1 MTEIERDP
9 KLHCR
14 SRKLLSDKA
23 HRTSVKGH
31 KNKKRAWGRI
41 RATLYMKG
49 GDSHDPPRGH
59 SHHRKGSGGGDGKRG
74 GRMDRK
80 ASFAGGVGAA
90 GNDPSTPQT
99 THNDG
104 GPIKEGSGSGGA
116 AAGPAKPP
124 RLHGFFKSSRALVPI
139 TSVPGTDGVHQVIVV
154 CCGRNRMLSEA
165 RGSINMLVG
174 AAGTGPLQWDT
185 SAQEMARRLVAMSI
199 PGVADVAVTRQDVRY
214 QAEYRWSICFKL
226 HPAATSVPAIQVV
239 NNLQGVD
246 GCEVHVMVP
255 TNAATREATNKS
267 RVPLQKKRGGEG
279 EGEGGRMNIRC
290 LEAVGAEHFLE
301 TNAAF
306 AEVLAKQLLAEGAEG
321 SGGGIARGKKEEGY
335 YKALGSDAAAA
346 LIAGGLD
353 AEAAET
359 AMVAA
364 GVSSGS
370 HGCRPEKVRQ
380 RNGNSEWYRDTAA
393 SAIDA
398 AHSYIPTPT
407 ATPSAPMMWFC
418 AEHLSLFAPAKNKDL
433 DLVFGEKRKK
443 RGRGRGRKGGVGEAG
458 GDAEGGDEVDRGDG
472 DGDGDNDGEDG
483 GSDDDEEAY
492 KPGENYV
499 KDTTLKQLTQYNQLK
514 GRRWQKPLTMIP
526 RATDRDTTTPRK
538 EEKETKGDGVEG
550 KNGPPGG
557 VGGGLQKGRTGSA
570 SAPNLP
576 QQQHNAEEEKRN
588 GKGANSTTSLRR
600 STSSSA
606 SKMVVTT
613 TVVNGMKLK
622 TGGKNA
628 SKVQKKEII
637 AHLQGSDFEQAAS
650 AARAAMAEHG
660 VGDLELLDLFRASL
674 GRLKEYVFQRSS
686 RT

>member
-1 MTEIERDP
+1 
-9 KLHCR
+9 
-14 SRKLLSDKA
+14 
-23 HRTSVKGH
+23 
-31 KNKKRAWGRI
+31 
-41 RATLYMKG
+41 
-49 GDSHDPPRGH
+49 
-59 SHHRKGSGGGDGKRG
+59 
-74 GRMDRK
+74 
-80 ASFAGGVGAA
+80 
-90 GNDPSTPQT
+90 
-99 THNDG
+99 
-104 GPIKEGSGSGGA
+104 
-116 AAGPAKPP
+116 
-124 RLHGFFKSSRALVPI
+124 
-139 TSVPGTDGVHQVIVV
+139 
-154 CCGRNRMLSEA
+154 
-165 RGSINMLVG
+165 
-174 AAGTGPLQWDT
+174 
-185 SAQEMARRLVAMSI
+185 
-199 PGVADVAVTRQDVRY
+199 
-214 QAEYRWSICFKL
+214 
-226 HPAATSVPAIQVV
+226 
-239 NNLQGVD
+239 
-246 GCEVHVMVP
+246 MVP

-267 RVPLQKKRGGEG
+267 RVPLQKKSGG

-380 RNGNSEWYRDTAA
+380 RNGNSEWYRDAAA

-407 ATPSAPMMWFC
+407 ATPSAPTMWFC
-418 AEHLSLFAPAKNKDL
+418 AEHLSLFAPVKNKDL
-433 DLVFGEKRKK
+433 DLVFGGKRKK
-443 RGRGRGRKGGVGEAG
+443 RGRERGRKGGASEA
-458 GDAEGGDEVDRGDG
+458 GGDEVDCGDG
-472 DGDGDNDGEDG
+472 DGDGDGEDG
-483 GSDDDEEAY
+483 GSDDEEEAY

-538 EEKETKGDGVEG
+538 EDKEAKGDGVEG

-557 VGGGLQKGRTGSA
+557 VGGGLHKGRTGSA
-570 SAPNLP
+570 SAPNFP
-576 QQQHNAEEEKRN
+576 QQQQNAEEEKRN
-588 GKGANSTTSLRR
+588 GKDANSTTSLRR

-613 TVVNGMKLK
+613 TVVNGIKLK

-628 SKVQKKEII
+628 FKVQKKEII
-637 AHLQGSDFEQAAS
+637 AHLQSSNFEQAAS
-650 AARAAMAEHG
+650 AARAAMVEHG

-674 GRLKEYVFQRSS
+674 GRLKEYVFQRPSW
-686 RT
+686 TA